1 MYKAVLHSKAVSA
14 LLAGG
19 AGSNA
24 AGGVLG
30 VITALR
36 KLCNHP
42 DLLLPAGPA
51 ALEDGEEPVGEMAA
65 LAQPLFPPGYARG
78 QPEHSGAPA
87 ALGPGAQK

>member
-14 LLAGG
+14 LLTGG

-24 AGGVLG
+24 GGGMLG

-42 DLLLPAGPA
+42 DLLLPAGQA
-51 ALEDGEEPVGEMAA
+51 APEDGEEPLGAMAA
-65 LAQPLFPPGYARG
+65 LLQPLFPPGYASG
-78 QPEHSGAPA
+78 QPEHSGVPG
-87 ALGPGAQK
+87 ALGSGVQT